1 MLNKYT
7 CIILIVL
14 FAQNLS
20 LMANRNK
27 PVTNH
32 QPVEIN
38 SVFFDQQHSLD
49 VIKTV
54 LDQFDTYDYVRT
66 KNQKEEL
73 VRFLLSE
80 SERHQ
85 YNVGVARCNNILG
98 VLLRDKAEY
107 AKAIALHE
115 SALKLSVNDTV
126 QQIYSLNNLGV
137 VYRRMDRPRLALDYH
152 MKALAL
158 AEAYKGDPIIASR
171 SISIA
176 LNSIGNINLV
186 LNQPEKALE
195 VFNQTLLIE
204 KELNNRLGMAIN
216 YQNIGYAY
224 NAMNY
229 PDSALVYYEKSLQM
243 NESINSDVGRSI
255 CYNSI
260 GDILLKQENPLEAL
274 RNFKMAM
281 VFAELTNDD
290 YYISQSHANIGR
302 AYLQINNLEKAL
314 PELLEY
320 QQKAMRIGS
329 GYLIQDASKQL
340 SGYFERTGEYEKA
353 LELYKTAVSYNDS
366 IVNEKN
372 TRYLNELQTLYEAD
386 KRIRHIELLTIE
398 NRIKTQQNYIYLFGV
413 ILLIM
418 GGVVVYISGKRR
430 TDKQRNELESK
441 LFRSLMNPHFIFNA
455 LGSIQSF
462 LYKNEPQKAAAYLG
476 SFSKLTRSILKNS
489 NKELI
494 TLGEEIETL
503 KNYVEIEQMRQR
515 DCFDF
520 KIEMDETVEPDFI
533 YVLPTMLQPFVENA
547 IHHGINGEKCN
558 EGLISLKIKQYPN
571 SIRIVITDNGKG
583 IKASLQAKSPENTH
597 KSMGQKIFRE
607 RIRLFEKKY
616 KKSIKFVTID
626 LSEQNQ
632 KLTGTM
638 VTIDFPFIDP
648 DG

>member
-14 FAQNLS
+14 FAQNLN
-20 LMANRNK
+20 LLANRNK
-27 PVTNH
+27 PVTDQ

-38 SVFFDQQHSLD
+38 SAFFDQQHSLD
-49 VIKTV
+49 VIKNV

-85 YNVGVARCNNILG
+85 YNVGIARCNNILG

-158 AEAYKGDPIIASR
+158 AEAYKSDPMIANR
-171 SISIA
+171 SISIS

-216 YQNIGYAY
+216 YQNIGYAF
-224 NAMNY
+224 NALNY

-260 GDILLKQENPLEAL
+260 GEILLKQEKSLEAL

-290 YYISQSHANIGR
+290 YYVSQSHANIGR

-329 GYLIQDASKQL
+329 GFLIQDANKLL

-386 KRIRHIELLTIE
+386 KRTQQIELLTIE
-398 NRIKTQQNYIYLFGV
+398 NRIKTQQNYIYFFGV

-430 TDKQRNELESK
+430 TDKQRNELESR

-547 IHHGINGEKCN
+547 IHHGINGTNCN
-558 EGLISLKIKQYPN
+558 EGLITLSIKQLSNY
-571 SIRIVITDNGKG
+571 IRIVIIDNGKG
-583 IKASLQAKSPENTH
+583 VNNSLKAKSPENTH

-616 KKSIKFVTID
+616 KKSVKFVTID
-626 LSEQNQ
+626 LNEKNRL
-632 KLTGTM
+632 LTGTM